1 LHNELKIRKPNRTRN
16 IYEGFPVNRIN
27 LICKY
32 TFLVSVIELSST
44 KYTCKQVKRFK
55 LFIFLS
61 FALTIKAN
69 ALQDTL
75 SAKYGVD
82 KIIYGFDQ
90 RYEPYEFI
98 DDDGAST
105 GFNIDLIRAIAKELD
120 MDVELKGGV
129 WRNVRKQL
137 EVNDEVNVAA
147 YFKSDE
153 RLKKVLYSKPIS
165 VVYYSIFS
173 GKDSEPVEDLIEISN
188 KKVAIQEN
196 SIVEEYFN
204 QFGFIDED
212 LIYTYDSE
220 VEALEAVINGET
232 DCAIT
237 SYFTTNYEMQAGNY
251 QSLKSSSDPIFIT
264 EYCYVVTNNRKQFLD
279 SLNWGLRLVKASGE
293 YDKLYQKWLTPKK
306 GWWER
311 NARWVFIG
319 LIILLAIIIFIA
331 FWIYLL
337 RKQVTKKSE
346 KIKQELKSRIEVEAD
361 LQESELLRKK
371 TEEFSSVMLIQQNLD
386 HQITLAPKALSKLLA
401 FEDSEELLGLSIH
414 QLMTK
419 QDKNHDLYIKDQ
431 LQTGA
436 FKFIDSEIGLKTLT
450 NEILWIK
457 CSTSLLKD
465 DQDHLIGY
473 VQFMRDVTPLKKANT
488 SLIELNAE
496 LANFMYKTSHDVR
509 GPIANILGLTELGRM
524 VSKDEELTNYFNLVE
539 HSTKK
544 LELIFDDFKEV
555 SFILSGNLNYS
566 TFDVKELCREVFES
580 VFRKRNK
587 DLNRAKIQ
595 LQVSD
600 DVKLITTDRTLLKRF
615 IYQVTENAF
624 EHNTYYETNFIAQLE
639 LKEDF
644 YHFTFIDDGIGI
656 PKEIHN
662 KVFEVF
668 FKGKRS
674 DINIGMGLYMA
685 KKVMN
690 KLGGDLKLI
699 SGKDEGTKIIAIFPK
714 QKSSQ
719 S

>member
-1 LHNELKIRKPNRTRN
+1 MYLFYLQPKQPN
-16 IYEGFPVNRIN
+16 II
-27 LICKY
+27 
-32 TFLVSVIELSST
+32 VI
-44 KYTCKQVKRFK
+44 KQW
-55 LFIFLS
+55 LLIFL
-61 FALTIKAN
+61 FLIFTIEVN
-69 ALQDTL
+69 AFQDSL
-75 SAKYGVD
+75 SVKNRVD

-98 DDDGAST
+98 DEDGTST
-105 GFNIDLIRAIAKELD
+105 GFNVELIRAIAEELD
-120 MDVELKGGV
+120 MEVELKGGV
-129 WRNVRKQL
+129 WRDVRKQL
-137 EVNDEVNVAA
+137 EVDDKVNVAA

-153 RLKKVLYSKPIS
+153 RLRQVLYSKPIS

-173 GKDSEPVEDLIEISN
+173 KKDSEAVEDLIGIRD
-188 KKVAIQEN
+188 KRVAIQQN

-204 QFGFIDED
+204 QFGFIDDD

-237 SYFTTNYEMQAGNY
+237 SYFTTNYEMQAGNFE
-251 QSLKSSSDPIFIT
+251 SLKSSSDPIFIT

-306 GWWER
+306 SWWER
-311 NARWVFIG
+311 NSRWVLIG
-319 LIILLAIIIFIA
+319 FIILLSIIVLVAI
-331 FWIYLL
+331 WIYLL
-337 RKQVTKKSE
+337 RKQVSRKSE
-346 KIKQELKSRIEVEAD
+346 KIKQELKNRIEVEAD

-371 TEEFSSVMLIQQNLD
+371 TEEFSSVMLIQQNLN
-386 HQITLAPKALSKLLA
+386 HQITLAPKALSKLLS

-414 QLMTK
+414 QLMSK
-419 QDKNHDLYIKDQ
+419 EDVDHDLHIKEQ
-431 LQTGA
+431 LKSGA

-457 CSTSLLKD
+457 SSTSLLLD
-465 DQDHLIGY
+465 DRDQLIGY

-488 SLIELNAE
+488 SLVELNAE

-509 GPIANILGLTELGRM
+509 GPIANILGLTGLGKM
-524 VSKDEELTNYFNLVE
+524 VSKDEELTNYFELVE
-539 HSTKK
+539 QSTRK
-544 LELIFDDFKEV
+544 LEHIFDDFKEV
-555 SFILSGNLNYS
+555 SFILHGNLNYS
-566 TFDVKELCREVFES
+566 CFDVKELCTEVFES

-587 DLNRAKIQ
+587 DLHRAKIQ
-595 LQVSD
+595 LMINNE
-600 DVKLITTDRTLLKRF
+600 VKLITTDRTLLKRF

-624 EHNTYYETNFIAQLE
+624 EHNTYYETNFIVQLE
-639 LKEDF
+639 LKENN
-644 YHFTFIDDGIGI
+644 YHFTFVDDGIGI
-656 PKEIHN
+656 PKEIHT

-699 SGKDEGTKIIAIFPK
+699 SAKDEGTKIVAIFPK
-714 QKSSQ
+714 QQPTKS
-719 S
+719 